1 MKSKRYAIITTERI
15 IRLFSYTLQH
25 RGQNVAFSGN
35 VINVVQ
41 DITDLVTQLP
51 RLPADLP
58 VFKVRRKYNREG
70 IDQYKDFQ
78 IRRERVL
85 RWLRFLVKWSKAY
98 SNVTIVESNL
108 ANLPANGTV
117 ASELRELSR
126 PLPDN
131 PPIDGA
137 DVLLNNDTGANGVDD
152 DNRSDAGS
160 EEDGGVEGGPME
172 EVSAAERDDVLET
185 GFSMVPP
192 HAPQNEAQVIC
203 DTISRRQPGNQQ
215 RRLVDENEYAFLWPQ
230 RGAVPIDEYN
240 TAFILAR

>member
-1 MKSKRYAIITTERI
+1 MKIY
-15 IRLFSYTLQH
+15 RLKGTNG
-25 RGQNVAFSGN
+25 GQNVAFSGN

-41 DITDLVTQLP
+41 DIADLVTHLP

-58 VFKVRRKYNREG
+58 VFKVRRKYSREG

-85 RWLRFLVKWSKAY
+85 KWLRFLVKWSKAY
-98 SNVTIVESNL
+98 SNVTIVEANL
-108 ANLPANGTV
+108 ANLPENGTV

-126 PLPDN
+126 PRADN
-131 PPIDGA
+131 PPGDAGVGFNNDNDADGA
-137 DVLLNNDTGANGVDD
+137 DD
-152 DNRSDAGS
+152 DNGSDAGS
-160 EEDGGVEGGPME
+160 EDGGVEGGPMQ
-172 EVSAAERDDVLET
+172 EVNAAERDDVLET
-185 GFSMVPP
+185 GFSIVPP

-203 DTISRRQPGNQQ
+203 DTISRPGGNQQ
-215 RRLVDENEYAFLWPQ
+215 RRLIDENEYAFLWPQ